1 MTTEKI
7 TKNLTNKPS
16 KGNPISK
23 LKNKATIKINLSKT
37 KNQISKTADQ
47 DWSSK
52 DKKNEPV
59 IKIRKLLK
67 RFRKFQAVNA
77 IDLDIG
83 RGVIHGFIGPNGAG
97 KTTTIKML
105 IGAFIPTSGEIL
117 INGHRAGTEEANR
130 LIGYIPERASFPKY
144 STAFKFLVTMAE
156 LSGLTREQALKRAN
170 ANLKELGL
178 EGFAKKNPNGF
189 SSGMKK
195 KLLLAQALMND
206 PKILI
211 LDEPAANLDPTARKE
226 LFDTLLKIRE
236 QGKTIFI
243 SSHVLVELE
252 RVVNEVTFLFGG
264 NVIYSGTIEGLDKET
279 NDEIFV
285 KAYDNV
291 ALKIFLTKKLKLKV
305 RGDIK
310 TELII
315 NANSKKHSEAL
326 VAKIFASGLTIKSIK
341 VNDLQSIYNRFLEK
355 TKDTRLADA
364 SHRKSRLSMF
374 LSRKNKEE
382 EAIIDR
388 PSTQSKEEIQEQS
401 GQATTKVAKVQPKK
415 VAVKK
420 VVKAQPKKPAVKKVA
435 KVQPKKVAVKKVAK
449 VQPKKPAVKKVVKAQ
464 PTKPAIVETKT
475 ENNNKN
481 NEEPKV

>member
-1 MTTEKI
+1 MNKI
-7 TKNLTNKPS
+7 NIKKTLAKNQGQDNSPS
-16 KGNPISK
+16 KLDNEK
-23 LKNKATIKINLSKT
+23 TIQLDLSKT
-37 KNQISKTADQ
+37 KNEDSQIANQ
-47 DWSSK
+47 DWNSEA
-52 DKKNEPV
+52 KKNEPV

-67 RFRKFQAVNA
+67 RFRKFQAVNG
-77 IDLDIG
+77 IDLNIG

-105 IGAFIPTSGEIL
+105 IGAFIPTSGDIL
-117 INGHRAGTEEANR
+117 INGHKAGTEDANR

-156 LSGLTREQALKRAN
+156 LSGLTRKQALERAD

-243 SSHVLVELE
+243 SSHVLSELE

-264 NVIYSGTIEGLDKET
+264 NVVYSGTISELDKQ

-285 KAYDNV
+285 KAYDNA
-291 ALKIFLTKKLKLKV
+291 ALKEFLTTKLKLKV
-305 RGDIK
+305 RGDLK

-315 NANSKKHSEAL
+315 NAKDKKHSKDL
-326 VAKIFASGLTIKSIK
+326 VGKIFASGLEIKSIK

-355 TKDTRLADA
+355 TKDTRITDA
-364 SHRKSRLSMF
+364 AQRKSNFNLF
-374 LSRKNKEE
+374 K
-382 EAIIDR
+382 
-388 PSTQSKEEIQEQS
+388 SK
-401 GQATTKVAKVQPKK
+401 K
-415 VAVKK
+415 
-420 VVKAQPKKPAVKKVA
+420 
-435 KVQPKKVAVKKVAK
+435 
-449 VQPKKPAVKKVVKAQ
+449 
-464 PTKPAIVETKT
+464 
-475 ENNNKN
+475 NNNN
-481 NEEPKV
+481 NQKTV